1 MELDGLVSECVTLG
15 DDGWGEKKKRKQGE
29 ANRRLHTRGN
39 TRHKGPIFSRLD
51 LQTFLLSRL
60 SSEGENPLMADS
72 FTSTVVSRDQYV
84 YSSQHIQCNRSKKRE
99 IFISH
104 PFPSPPLSPRWNWVL
119 MKWVD
124 TKLTF
129 FFINFHFPLLACF
142 SLILFSYELRI
153 WKLRDERKSEIAKWK
168 IFLCAKKVI
177 ENAQDK

>member
-1 MELDGLVSECVTLG
+1 MTA
-15 DDGWGEKKKRKQGE
+15 GERKKRKQSE

-129 FFINFHFPLLACF
+129 FYQFPFPSSRLLLAYFIFVWIADMEITGWKEEWNCEMENF
-142 SLILFSYELRI
+142 LVCKKSY
-153 WKLRDERKSEIAKWK
+153 RKRSR
-168 IFLCAKKVI
+168 
-177 ENAQDK
+177 